1 MRTQLAAMP
10 FILALALAG
19 CRSEGSG
26 DVVPIH
32 VRPGAPFGE
41 VTDSLEAHGIVEH
54 PLLFRMYARVTRSD
68 RAAQAGT
75 YGFHV
80 GDGWRTILEDLRSG
94 RIMTARLV
102 VPEGWDLRRLAP
114 SMANL
119 LGLPEDSVLTVLQ
132 DPATADRLGVPGPT
146 LEGYLFPATYT
157 VPVDVP
163 LDTLLARMVAQY
175 RANWTPERQARADA
189 LGLSEQEVVTLAS
202 IIERE
207 AKVGD
212 EMPLMSAVFHNRL
225 RVGYPLQADAT
236 VQYALGEH
244 QSRLLY
250 RHIGSVADDPYNT
263 YHHPG
268 LPPGPIGSPS
278 AAALD
283 AALNP
288 ADVRY
293 MYFVARPDGSHI
305 FTNTLQEHNRARQ
318 TVRQEQERR
327 EKRQTDGVE
336 QEPAG
341 EQPR

>member
-1 MRTQLAAMP
+1 MRTQLAATL
-10 FILALALAG
+10 LALLLALGG
-19 CRSEGSG
+19 CKTQGSG

-32 VRPGAPFGE
+32 VRPGASFGE
-41 VTDSLEAHGIVEH
+41 VTDSLAAHRIVER
-54 PLLFRMYARVTRSD
+54 PLLFRLYARLTRND

-75 YGFHV
+75 YGFRV
-80 GDGWRTILEDLRSG
+80 GDGWGTILEDLRLG
-94 RIMTARLV
+94 HIMTARLV

-119 LGLPEDSVLTVLQ
+119 LGLPEDSVLAVLQ
-132 DPATADRLGVPGPT
+132 DPATAERLGVAGPT

-163 LDTLLARMVAQY
+163 LDTLLARMVAEY
-175 RANWTPERQARADA
+175 RAHWTLERKARADSV
-189 LGLSEQEVVTLAS
+189 GLSEQEAVTLAS

-207 AKVGD
+207 AKVRD

-225 RVGYPLQADAT
+225 RIGHPLQADAT

-250 RHIGSVADDPYNT
+250 RHISSVADDPYNT
-263 YHHPG
+263 YHHAG

-288 ADVRY
+288 PDVRY
-293 MYFVARPDGSHI
+293 MYFVAGPDGSHI
-305 FTNTLQEHNRARQ
+305 FTNTLQEHNRARES
-318 TVRQEQERR
+318 VRREQQEAERAQEQ
-327 EKRQTDGVE
+327 
-336 QEPAG
+336 PAG